1 VPTKD
6 HRRFQLIDMRR
17 WLVRRWFFLDRS
29 AREPQFVTWAESHL
43 HNQGQD
49 EQNEEQNLV
58 HPNGQIQMLSEMQPV
73 GQNGSAVPM
82 FNVHNEI

>member
-1 VPTKD
+1 
-6 HRRFQLIDMRR
+6 M
-17 WLVRRWFFLDRS
+17 
-29 AREPQFVTWAESHL
+29 TWAESHL

-58 HPNGQIQMLSEMQPV
+58 HSNGQNQMLSEMQPV

-82 FNVHNEI
+82 FNVHNGI